1 MAVQESGTQAK
12 GRRAPQ
18 PQKREAGVGQTV
30 LKDLFE
36 GDLKRSFSRD
46 FRDLYHFYLD
56 DEARARL
63 AKMGAFKRAFFFFWW
78 LLKSLILKLPPARRL
93 LLLLAFFLMLGQ
105 NASFD
110 AGNMHIAIQASCTT
124 IVVLLVILMLELKD
138 KLLARDE
145 LAVGRAVQLALMPT
159 SNPEVAGWDI
169 WLFTRPANDVGG
181 DLVDYMELKDGQVGI
196 ALGDVSGKGLGAA
209 LLMAKL
215 QSTLRAF
222 ADDCEGLPRLG
233 SQVNR
238 ILCRDGL
245 PGRFATLLFLA
256 LGPDS
261 GQVRVMNAGHMPPVV
276 LREDGLETLP
286 PVAPVLGILDQAQF
300 SEQSLALAPGDLLLV
315 YSDGLTEAM
324 NERNEFFGE
333 ERLYGLLPPL
343 RDHSPMHVGE
353 RLLKEVSRFVGEE
366 HTNDDLSLIVIK
378 RNEPAEWSKAAS
390 EGPAVSQTGG
400 EDVRADG
407 SIGS

>member
-1 MAVQESGTQAK
+1 MQSMAVQQRGQGDPGK
-12 GRRAPQ
+12 GAPPKGQ
-18 PQKREAGVGQTV
+18 GPGVSQTV
-30 LKDLFE
+30 FQDLFR
-36 GDLKRSFSRD
+36 GDLKRSFGRD

-78 LLKSLILKLPPARRL
+78 LLKGLILKLPPARRL
-93 LLLLAFFLMLGQ
+93 LLLLAFILMLFQ
-105 NASFD
+105 DVSFQ
-110 AGNMHIAIQASCTT
+110 AGDVHILFGVSWTT
-124 IVVLLVILMLELKD
+124 IGLLLIILMLELKD

-159 SNPEVAGWDI
+159 SNPVVAGWDI

-181 DLVDYMELKDGQVGI
+181 DLVDYMELGDGQVGI

-222 ADDCEGLPRLG
+222 AGESEALPDLG
-233 SQVNR
+233 SRVNR

-256 LGPDS
+256 LGSHS

-276 LREDGLETLP
+276 LREDGPETLP
-286 PVAPVLGILDQAQF
+286 PVAPVLGILNQAEF
-300 SEQSLALAPGDLLLV
+300 VEQRLALSPGDLLLV

-324 NERNEFFGE
+324 NERNEFYGE
-333 ERLYGLLPPL
+333 ERLYAVLPPL
-343 RDHSPMHVGE
+343 RGLAPGEVGE
-353 RLLKEVSRFVGEE
+353 RLLKDVSKFVGEE
-366 HTNDDLSLIVIK
+366 HTNDDLSLIVVK
-378 RNEPAEWSKAAS
+378 RAGLPEPPADPARAA
-390 EGPAVSQTGG
+390 G
-400 EDVRADG
+400 EH
-407 SIGS
+407 

>member
-1 MAVQESGTQAK
+1 MTVQESGKRGQGK
-12 GRRAPQ
+12 HGKAP
-18 PQKREAGVGQTV
+18 KRQEAGVSQTV
-30 LKDLFE
+30 FQDLFR
-36 GDLKRSFSRD
+36 GDLKRSFGRD
-46 FRDLYHFYLD
+46 FKDLYHFYLD

-63 AKMGAFKRAFFFFWW
+63 SKMGAVKRAFFFFWW
-78 LLKSLILKLPPARRL
+78 LLKGLILKLPPVRRL
-93 LLLLAFFLMLGQ
+93 LLILCIYLFLMGSFTIHTDRVELSIHLGIV
-105 NASFD
+105 SF
-110 AGNMHIAIQASCTT
+110 
-124 IVVLLVILMLELKD
+124 VLLLIILMLELKD

-145 LAVGRAVQLALMPT
+145 LAVGRAVQIALMPT

-169 WLFTRPANDVGG
+169 WLYTRPANDVGG
-181 DLVDYMELKDGQVGI
+181 DLVDYMELRDGQVGI

-276 LREDGLETLP
+276 LRQDGPETLP
-286 PVAPVLGILDQAQF
+286 PVAPVLGILVTAHF
-300 SEQSLALAPGDLLLV
+300 VEQSLALAPGDLMLV

-324 NERNEFFGE
+324 NENSEFFGE
-333 ERLYGLLPPL
+333 ERLYALLPPL
-343 RDHSPMHVGE
+343 RSLSPRQVGE
-353 RLLKEVSRFVGEE
+353 KLLKEVSRFVGEE

-378 RNEPAEWSKAAS
+378 RNEPADGS
-390 EGPAVSQTGG
+390 EGAPREDAGHPTGG
-400 EDVRADG
+400 EDGRTEG
-407 SIGS
+407 SVGR

>member
-1 MAVQESGTQAK
+1 MAVQESRT
-12 GRRAPQ
+12 RHRAGGAP
-18 PQKREAGVGQTV
+18 PLQKQGAGVGQTV
-30 LKDLFE
+30 FQDLFE
-36 GDLKRSFSRD
+36 GDLKRSFGRD

-56 DEARARL
+56 DEARGRL
-63 AKMGAFKRAFFFFWW
+63 AKMGALKRVFFFFWW
-78 LLKSLILKLPPARRL
+78 LLKGLILKLPPVRRL

-124 IVVLLVILMLELKD
+124 IVILLVILMLELKD

-159 SNPEVAGWDI
+159 SNPEVPGWDI

-181 DLVDYMELKDGQVGI
+181 DLVDYMELRDGQVGI

-276 LREDGLETLP
+276 LRENGLETLP
-286 PVAPVLGILDQAQF
+286 PVAPVLGILDRAQF
-300 SEQSLALAPGDLLLV
+300 VEQSLALAPGDLLLV

-333 ERLYGLLPPL
+333 ERLYALLPPL
-343 RDHSPMHVGE
+343 RDLAPGAVGE

-378 RNEPAEWSKAAS
+378 RNEPPEWSEAAS